1 MNKYNDKW
9 TREKFI
15 EYRKLKRNGYTDS
28 MLIEHFGDDIYE
40 SGMYNKKG
48 NSLPNILLFNDYINE
63 IKVNPESTDYNFT
76 KQPSS
81 YIKGASDYIISFY
94 VNDNPYIISLMYF
107 PIGNLVTYNIIFT
120 TRDQWNEYESK
131 LRFII
136 RTYGEISTENYDILE
151 EIISRKTDKNELFKL
166 FKNISWILFDFY
178 FNNLNNTILSI
189 GDTKDPIKINF
200 YRNIIKDSFDNIK
213 EDIIYDSNE
222 SKYFIYTIHSK

>member
-1 MNKYNDKW
+1 MGWSKE
-9 TREKFI
+9 RFI

-28 MLIEHFGDDIYE
+28 MLIDHFGDDIYE
-40 SGMYNKKG
+40 SVMYNKKG

-107 PIGNLVTYNIIFT
+107 SIGNLVTYNIIFT